1 LLPYNPLYVL
11 ATYMTHRN
19 PRSIEEALIARKSD
33 GSLRSLAPVTGI
45 VDLCSNDYLGLARR
59 LSDYSLPGSALSGPL
74 GATGSRLVSGTT
86 ETHEAIERY
95 LAQFH
100 QTPAALLFGSGYEAN
115 LGLLGCIGN
124 RRSTILYDEYAH
136 ASMRDGIRLSHS
148 RGYSF
153 RHNDLDDLRRKI
165 RQARGEVFVVVESI
179 YSMDG
184 DSAPLAELC
193 DLCDEI
199 GAYLLVDEAHA
210 TGVFGAHGEGRVQ
223 ELGLSERVFARVHT
237 FGKALGYRGAVIV
250 GSELLRD
257 YLINFARSFVYST
270 APDVATLGYIK
281 KAYQLMSQADTE
293 RSALRELVATLR
305 ARMDQFPELT
315 FLRSDSPI
323 QGVIIPSNGAV
334 VQAEEALK
342 EAGFFAKGIRSPTVP
357 VGRERIRICLHSYN
371 TIDEVVGLLNVLQDK
386 QTGRAAYG

>member
-1 LLPYNPLYVL
+1 
-11 ATYMTHRN
+11 MTHRN

-199 GAYLLVDEAHA
+199 GAFLLVDEAHA
-210 TGVFGAHGEGRVQ
+210 TGVFGAQGEGRVQ
-223 ELGLSERVFARVHT
+223 ELGLSDRVFARVHT
-237 FGKALGYRGAVIV
+237 FGKALGYRGAVVV
-250 GSELLRD
+250 GSDILRD

-270 APDVATLGYIK
+270 APDLATLAYTK
-281 KAYQLMSQADTE
+281 KAYDLMSGANTE
-293 RSALRELVATLR
+293 RSALRDLVTEVR
-305 ARMDQFPELT
+305 ASMAQYPELT

-323 QGVIIPSNGAV
+323 QGVVISSNGAV
-334 VQAEEALK
+334 VEAEKALK
-342 EAGFFAKGIRSPTVP
+342 AAGFFAKGIRSPTVP
-357 VGRERIRICLHSYN
+357 LGRERIRICLHSYN
-371 TIDEVVGLLNVLQDK
+371 TIDQVLGLFNVLQDM
-386 QTGRAAYG
+386 QAGRAAHG